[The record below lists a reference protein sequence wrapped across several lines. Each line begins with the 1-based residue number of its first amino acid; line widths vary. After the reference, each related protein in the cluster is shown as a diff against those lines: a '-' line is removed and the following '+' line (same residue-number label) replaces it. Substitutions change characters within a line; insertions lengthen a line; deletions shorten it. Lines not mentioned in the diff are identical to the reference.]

1 VREIEREIEMGDTGG
16 NGKGPKPKAS
26 LNDSIASSDA
36 RVASIE
42 VKVKKLD
49 GELARYKAQMSKLRP
64 GPGKRA
70 VEQRALQ
77 TLKQKRMYEEQLSQI
92 TQQQFNM
99 ESASLAIDNMQNSLA
114 TFEAMKTAN
123 KALKKQYGKID
134 IDKIEKEQF
143 DMQDLLDQANEVQ
156 ETFGRSYALPDEIDE
171 ADLEA
176 ELEQLAL
183 EEEEEGPS
191 YLADLN
197 KAPDFVD
204 EAPVEEEAKADAN
217 KTAVSGS

>member
-1 VREIEREIEMGDTGG
+1 MNRIFGS
-16 NGKGPKPKAS
+16 GKAPKPKAS
-26 LNDSIASSDA
+26 LNDAIASSDE
-36 RVASIE
+36 RIASIE

-49 GELARYKAQMSKLRP
+49 GELARYKEQMSKLRA

-70 VEQRALQ
+70 VEQRALR
-77 TLKQKRMYEEQLSQI
+77 TLKQKRMYEEQLAQI

-99 ESASLAIDNMQNSLA
+99 ESASLAMDNMRNSLA

-143 DMQDLLDQANEVQ
+143 DMEELLEQANEVQ
-156 ETFGRSYALPDEIDE
+156 ETFGRSYALPDDLDE

-183 EEEEEGPS
+183 EDPEEEGPS

-204 EAPVEEEAKADAN
+204 EAPVEAAETKADAS